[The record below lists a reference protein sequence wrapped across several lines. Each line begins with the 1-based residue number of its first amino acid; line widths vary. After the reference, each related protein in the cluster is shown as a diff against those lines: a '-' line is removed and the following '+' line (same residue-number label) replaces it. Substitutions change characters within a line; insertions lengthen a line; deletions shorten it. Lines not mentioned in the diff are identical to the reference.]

1 MYLVDEIAYS
11 LNFKMAVSEF
21 KKNYLWFLWS
31 RDSNMTQK
39 TNILT
44 IFKNIF
50 HYENVTSKLIFWAIS
65 SA

>member
-11 LNFKMAVSEF
+11 LDSFSEF

-44 IFKNIF
+44 IFENIF
-50 HYENVTSKLIFWAIS
+50 HYENVTSKLKFWAIS